1 MPNKL
6 SAMRHIRADK
16 RKRDR
21 NVSMRS
27 ATKTALKKAEQA
39 IQEGRSD
46 AVDLVRAAISML
58 DKAAQR
64 GAISRGRANRKK
76 SSLTKK
82 LSQIEAA

>member
-27 ATKTALKKAEQA
+27 TTHTACKKAEQA
-39 IQEGRSD
+39 IREGSSNAAELVNA
-46 AVDLVRAAISML
+46 AVGQL

-64 GAISRGRANRKK
+64 RAISRGRANRKK
-76 SSLTKK
+76 SALMRSLN
-82 LSQIEAA
+82 QINVA